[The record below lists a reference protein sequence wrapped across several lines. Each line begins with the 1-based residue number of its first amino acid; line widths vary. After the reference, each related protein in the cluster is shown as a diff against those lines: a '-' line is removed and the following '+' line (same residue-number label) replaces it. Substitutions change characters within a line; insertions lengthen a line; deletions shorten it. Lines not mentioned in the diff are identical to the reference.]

1 MPRYL
6 YYYIIIIIISSA
18 ALTYVNQLYVLVV
31 EELERHGHVF
41 QLLRPERRPFVVL
54 GQSLAAEHLDERD
67 QPETVA
73 QVRFQIA
80 DGLSGRLQVLI
91 GPPGKRVL
99 LDELPARVLGQ
110 VPFGGSHV
118 VLLTA
123 GFVSVRI
130 VRRGRRRR
138 HCHCRHSWHTGF
150 ALCACACA
158 SVGVR
163 CAGVRERLCVCTI
176 RLRDFDVDTQNN
188 NV

>member
-1 MPRYL
+1 MRRIHKKIQIAKTLKPILQSNL
-6 YYYIIIIIISSA
+6 YCTKKKQDVRQSRIFYTRAPVSFYYTIIISSA
-18 ALTYVNQLYVLVV
+18 VLTYVNQLYVLVV

-54 GQSLAAEHLDERD
+54 GQSLAAEHLDERN

-91 GPPGKRVL
+91 GPSGKRVL

-138 HCHCRHSWHTGF
+138 HCRHS
-150 ALCACACA
+150 
-158 SVGVR
+158 
-163 CAGVRERLCVCTI
+163 
-176 RLRDFDVDTQNN
+176 
-188 NV
+188 